1 MFNSCTRV
9 VQELYYSSSIKLFF
23 GLITFISIG
32 YLFDYRYLKT
42 ENLNIERENFS
53 GDLFADEKKY
63 MEPAQ
68 TQYVN
73 SSVDEQN
80 RLQNEFFDRQLFP
93 GILGPYSGPVHL
105 ANIRDL
111 LKTEIGLQIY
121 SLF

>member
-32 YLFDYRYLKT
+32 YLFDYLYLKT

-63 MEPAQ
+63 MEPELMKRISDII
-68 TQYVN
+68 V
-73 SSVDEQN
+73 
-80 RLQNEFFDRQLFP
+80 
-93 GILGPYSGPVHL
+93 
-105 ANIRDL
+105 
-111 LKTEIGLQIY
+111 KTLRY
-121 SLF
+121 L